1 MKPRMNLRESRLA
14 LLSRSTVENSRISAS
29 GHRVGENFTGRG
41 LQISL
46 ALLILPF
53 LSAKL
58 VAQQISPLQNW
69 PTDDPNARQYQPDQQ
84 YSPQTQYGQAQ
95 YPQQYE
101 PPQAGYAQQG
111 YPQQQAYADPGQ
123 YTNRPYPQQGYSQ
136 AQGLNAEQL
145 EQIVAPIALY
155 PDNLLAQVLAA
166 STYPAQVAAADQWLR
181 MQGNAPAEQIV
192 AGADA
197 QTGWDPSV
205 KALTE
210 FPQVLAE
217 MARNLQWTTDL
228 GNAYYNQPQ
237 DVMQTVQV
245 MRDRAEAA
253 GNLQSTPQE
262 QVTVDQGNIE
272 LAPADA
278 QTVYVPSYN
287 PWGVYGQPVSPYPG
301 FSLLDSVTSFLG
313 SSPIQFGLGIA
324 MQAFSST
331 PWGWLGWG
339 LDWLAHSVLF
349 NNGDYFTHS
358 GSVADWG
365 FAHGG
370 PRAYR
375 GGWDRAG
382 GRDGG
387 GWDRGNPR
395 PRPGFEH
402 GFGQGFDHG
411 QQGFG
416 RTGERYGSGW
426 NRDGYSH
433 GYRSYDG
440 GRSAQEAYNR
450 MPQAIGRPEQ
460 YGGRSQFF
468 EGRSQGYGDRFGAF
482 GRPGYGSGTYG
493 RQQGNNFGGRPYAN
507 PVYHS
512 PESGLR
518 GNLGGRT
525 YGSNG
530 GERGGGE
537 YGGGQARSG
546 GGGFHL
552 FGHGH
557 DSQGFSGSNR
567 GFGGNSFSGH
577 SSRGFGGFGGGGYKA
592 PKAGHFGGGGGHFG
606 GGGGHSGGGHSG
618 GGHSGGGHSGGGGGH
633 GHHH

>member
-1 MKPRMNLRESRLA
+1 MLPFSSARLA
-14 LLSRSTVENSRISAS
+14 
-29 GHRVGENFTGRG
+29 
-41 LQISL
+41 
-46 ALLILPF
+46 
-53 LSAKL
+53 
-58 VAQQISPLQNW
+58 AQQIRPLQTW
-69 PTDDPNARQYQPDQQ
+69 PTDDSYGQQYQSSEQ
-84 YSPQTQYGQAQ
+84 YGPQTQYGQQVQ
-95 YPQQYE
+95 YPPQYQ
-101 PPQAGYAQQG
+101 PPQGGYAQQG
-111 YPQQQAYADPGQ
+111 YPQQAYAD
-123 YTNRPYPQQGYSQ
+123 TNQPYPQQGFQQ
-136 AQGLNAEQL
+136 AQGLNAEEL

-181 MQGNAPAEQIV
+181 MQGNAPPEQIV
-192 AGADA
+192 GGANA

-205 KALTE
+205 KALTA

-245 MRDRAEAA
+245 MRDRAQAA

-272 LAPADA
+272 LSPANA

-301 FSLLDSVTSFLG
+301 YSQQDSVGSLLG
-313 SSPIQFGLGIA
+313 SSAIQYGLGIA
-324 MQAFSST
+324 MQAFSSA

-387 GWDRGNPR
+387 GWGRGNPR
-395 PRPGFEH
+395 PRPGFGQ
-402 GFGQGFDHG
+402 GFGHGFDHG
-411 QQGFG
+411 QQAFG
-416 RTGERYGSGW
+416 RQGDRYGNG
-426 NRDGYSH
+426 RVGEGYNH
-433 GYRSYDG
+433 GYRSYGNDN
-440 GRSAQEAYNR
+440 GRAAQEAYSR
-450 MPQAIGRPEQ
+450 MPQAIGRPQQ
-460 YGGRSQFF
+460 YGGRSQFL
-468 EGRSQGYGDRFGAF
+468 EGRSQGYGNRSEGY
-482 GRPGYGSGTYG
+482 GRSGYGSGMYG
-493 RQQGNNFGGRPYAN
+493 RQQGNNFGGRPSAN
-507 PVYHS
+507 PVYRS
-512 PESGLR
+512 PESGFR
-518 GNLGGRT
+518 GNSGGRSF
-525 YGSNG
+525 GSY
-530 GERGGGE
+530 GGE

-557 DSQGFSGSNR
+557 DSQGFSGSSR

-592 PKAGHFGGGGGHFG
+592 PKSSHFGGGGGHFG

-618 GGHSGGGHSGGGGGH
+618 GGHGGGGGH